1 MDDIYTIIAN
11 ALDELDLE
19 SGSGYDSIIAGLHTL
34 RYATDTSDETGN
46 NYTEVHIG
54 EWKISVSR
62 LGGYLYVDMYVEQ

>member
-1 MDDIYTIIAN
+1 MRD
-11 ALDELDLE
+11 
-19 SGSGYDSIIAGLHTL
+19 
-34 RYATDTSDETGN
+34 ATDTSDETGN